1 MGPVYYQRLKH
12 MVNDK
17 QHSRNTG
24 PRVSLT
30 RQPAEGRSRDGGL
43 RFGEM
48 ERDCTISHGA
58 ARFTQERIY
67 DVSDKYGVFV
77 CKMCGMIAIY
87 NNEKHIHLCN
97 ICDNKTQ
104 FSYVKI
110 PYSFKLLLQELISMN
125 VVPRL
130 MT

>member
-1 MGPVYYQRLKH
+1 
-12 MVNDK
+12 
-17 QHSRNTG
+17 
-24 PRVSLT
+24 
-30 RQPAEGRSRDGGL
+30 
-43 RFGEM
+43 
-48 ERDCTISHGA
+48 
-58 ARFTQERIY
+58 
-67 DVSDKYGVFV
+67 
-77 CKMCGMIAIY
+77 MIAIY